1 MKTLKLDNFT
11 LYEYNNSIEHQE
23 IIRQIENTDP
33 KNYLGSIKYLIQKIN
48 ERKIE
53 NPNNYFFIA
62 YYQDE
67 YPMGFISIT
76 YLDNKYQISG
86 GTLPQ
91 YRKQNLSSLLLEEF
105 SERLLDYKK
114 VRQVIEKYD
123 TENELNKEIYDNGLS
138 DVEIDELILK
148 IDPTNVASHK
158 VAELIGYEQVGY
170 TTFRRRKM

>member
-11 LYEYNNSIEHQE
+11 LYEYNDSKEHQE
-23 IIRQIENTDP
+23 VIRQIEATDP
-33 KNYLGSIKYLIQKIN
+33 NNYLGSIKYLIQKIN
-48 ERKIE
+48 QRKVE

-76 YLDNKYQISG
+76 YLDNQYQISG

-91 YRKQNLSSLLLEEF
+91 FRKQNISSLLLEEF

-114 VRQVIEKYD
+114 VSKLLEKYD
-123 TENELNKEIYDNGLS
+123 TDNELHKEIYDQGLS
-138 DVEIDELILK
+138 DVEIDELVLK
-148 IDPTNVASHK
+148 IDPSNVASHK
-158 VAELIGYEQVGY
+158 VAELIGYEQVDN